1 MNYDLKLLNNTI
13 GIYYYPETEM
23 KIANDKWTILTY
35 KNISLLK
42 QAYNQNIEIVTKLNT
57 KLFYDNSPRIK
68 FFYTEVQPHISLI
81 NKQFKSIENKLTQI
95 KYDTPNYRYKRGILN
110 GIGSIWKALTGN
122 LDASDGEYYTD
133 CINKLKDDEHQIE
146 NLLKNQISVTTST
159 IKNFNYTIRKLQIDE
174 ETFNDDIVKIQ
185 ESISDI
191 TDNENYYD
199 ARFQFIEIC
208 EQITESNII
217 IENELNDII
226 ESITF
231 ARLNTLHP
239 SIIQPNELVNE
250 LRKISQ
256 KLQRSHLP
264 LLPDLSNVASYF
276 NIISLKAFQTYG
288 EIVFVLDIPI
298 VEPYNFKIFHLYS
311 IPIKDNRTQIF
322 HLILPTS
329 KYIALSDDKTLY
341 IQLDNFE
348 NCKQIEFKLCKQ
360 LLPDPVDLNANCEAQ
375 LLLHPLK
382 LPENCVTTL
391 IYSEDYKV
399 QLISENTWL
408 IAVTNQIPIVIN
420 CLGQT
425 ETILVE
431 QNSIL
436 NLYPHCTA
444 YIGSTRVYAIYEK
457 KTSISETI
465 QIPQIKYNCCFH
477 LPREIPK
484 LQPLKISKLN
494 LDELNIA
501 EHKLNQYN
509 EDLDKLINE
518 PFVQKHISWFTYFII
533 VLVVSLIIL
542 YVFCKCKRRY
552 PKIGI
557 ALGDAPRPDYPDD
570 NPRNFLTKFRRR
582 VTPLR
587 RQPIRR
593 NFGDPTVEEEIEL
606 NSNSKKLFSSST

>member
-231 ARLNTLHP
+231 ARL
-239 SIIQPNELVNE
+239 
-250 LRKISQ
+250 RA
-256 KLQRSHLP
+256 
-264 LLPDLSNVASYF
+264 DLSM
-276 NIISLKAFQTYG
+276 
-288 EIVFVLDIPI
+288 
-298 VEPYNFKIFHLYS
+298 
-311 IPIKDNRTQIF
+311 
-322 HLILPTS
+322 
-329 KYIALSDDKTLY
+329 
-341 IQLDNFE
+341 
-348 NCKQIEFKLCKQ
+348 
-360 LLPDPVDLNANCEAQ
+360 
-375 LLLHPLK
+375 
-382 LPENCVTTL
+382 
-391 IYSEDYKV
+391 
-399 QLISENTWL
+399 
-408 IAVTNQIPIVIN
+408 
-420 CLGQT
+420 
-425 ETILVE
+425 
-431 QNSIL
+431 
-436 NLYPHCTA
+436 
-444 YIGSTRVYAIYEK
+444 
-457 KTSISETI
+457 
-465 QIPQIKYNCCFH
+465 
-477 LPREIPK
+477 
-484 LQPLKISKLN
+484 
-494 LDELNIA
+494 
-501 EHKLNQYN
+501 
-509 EDLDKLINE
+509 
-518 PFVQKHISWFTYFII
+518 
-533 VLVVSLIIL
+533 
-542 YVFCKCKRRY
+542 
-552 PKIGI
+552 
-557 ALGDAPRPDYPDD
+557 
-570 NPRNFLTKFRRR
+570 
-582 VTPLR
+582 
-587 RQPIRR
+587 
-593 NFGDPTVEEEIEL
+593 
-606 NSNSKKLFSSST
+606 SS